1 MAYAD
6 NKTISYY
13 HDLFV
18 SLELRRWMYDI
29 YSDFIPAEWNRNRDD
44 KLDEITLQLQEEI
57 DPYGHARASGSDS
70 KDDVD
75 YVEKDEGGRS

>member
-44 KLDEITLQLQEEI
+44 KLDEITL
-57 DPYGHARASGSDS
+57 
-70 KDDVD
+70 
-75 YVEKDEGGRS
+75 